1 MESHLVKVCVRVDT
15 GPQRVELNKWK
26 WVRVKLW
33 SAKGTRRRSCYE
45 QKKHTEK
52 ERGTWRGVV
61 IEKEKEVCNADCV
74 TVIQSAY
81 KTVLEITIQSS
92 HKARCCR
99 SHFSFD
105 NVYSPA
111 NQFLA
116 WAKHNQISSEEIA
129 WDITKL
135 FCGVATVFMQESSV
149 ITFVHTFAAN
159 PFYWLHIHLAEKKN
173 KTWSHSL

>member
-1 MESHLVKVCVRVDT
+1 MPR
-15 GPQRVELNKWK
+15 
-26 WVRVKLW
+26 
-33 SAKGTRRRSCYE
+33 
-45 QKKHTEK
+45 
-52 ERGTWRGVV
+52 ERGDDHAMNKKSTQRRKEGHDGERKV

-129 WDITKL
+129 
-135 FCGVATVFMQESSV
+135 
-149 ITFVHTFAAN
+149 
-159 PFYWLHIHLAEKKN
+159 
-173 KTWSHSL
+173 

>member
-1 MESHLVKVCVRVDT
+1 MPR
-15 GPQRVELNKWK
+15 
-26 WVRVKLW
+26 
-33 SAKGTRRRSCYE
+33 
-45 QKKHTEK
+45 
-52 ERGTWRGVV
+52 ERGDDRAMNKKSTQRRKEGHDGERKVV

-149 ITFVHTFAAN
+149 ITFVYTFAAN